1 MNVSKCDH
9 GVFLASATEVETKTA
24 RYCSLCSPQVD
35 KDVIDVVLVVIGTL
49 MRARRAVQVAANRR
63 VGAKR
68 MLRTKRRKAAL
79 SQKGGAL

>member
-9 GVFLASATEVETKTA
+9 GVYLASATEVETKTA

-35 KDVIDVVLVVIGTL
+35 KEVINVVLIIIGTL
-49 MRARRAVQVAANRR
+49 LRARHAARVAANRR

-79 SQKGGAL
+79 AQRGGAQ